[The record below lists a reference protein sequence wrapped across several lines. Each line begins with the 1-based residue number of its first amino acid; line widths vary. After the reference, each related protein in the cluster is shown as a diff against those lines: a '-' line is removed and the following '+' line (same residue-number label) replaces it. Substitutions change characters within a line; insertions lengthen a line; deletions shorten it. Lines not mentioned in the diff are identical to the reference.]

1 MITKEYNDYLCF
13 ITQHDHAS
21 ISFDIFMYFHEDV
34 VGNLKNNENLKY
46 AIRNHDVGSI
56 EYDKV
61 PKISENREVYTFQNM
76 KQSLQEEL
84 WLRSISSAINPYS
97 QLLISEHFKKL
108 HENSKSRNEDDEF
121 INKASEL
128 IENVFKGTKIPDT
141 TNNKFVIELRFLQ
154 ICDLLSLILCRER
167 DIESSLIPKIFSY
180 KNEVVDLKFEK
191 VADSTY
197 KFAPGIL
204 KTKRNFIEIPYKM
217 LESKLILRPKQLKEE
232 YKSNQTRFRKIEL
245 IS

>member
-46 AIRNHDVGSI
+46 AIRNHDVGWI

-97 QLLISEHFKKL
+97 QLLIS
-108 HENSKSRNEDDEF
+108 
-121 INKASEL
+121 
-128 IENVFKGTKIPDT
+128 
-141 TNNKFVIELRFLQ
+141 
-154 ICDLLSLILCRER
+154 
-167 DIESSLIPKIFSY
+167 
-180 KNEVVDLKFEK
+180 
-191 VADSTY
+191 
-197 KFAPGIL
+197 
-204 KTKRNFIEIPYKM
+204 
-217 LESKLILRPKQLKEE
+217 
-232 YKSNQTRFRKIEL
+232 
-245 IS
+245 